1 MSNLELEN
9 KIKFLYSIRGDV
21 EMRQKI
27 PLLVDRLQLQS
38 LLLKT
43 LKCYVASFGSGLLC
57 FPDCVQ
63 K

>member
-38 LLLKT
+38 SFKNPQVLRCFLWQWFTLL
-43 LKCYVASFGSGLLC
+43 S
-57 FPDCVQ
+57 
-63 K
+63 